1 MDLYSNT
8 LNRAHFG
15 TEKFSSLFKISTI
28 RGYCNFVNGV
38 GLYSNNPF
46 LGIYTR
52 LLIKIRP
59 NNHNYLINSYSMP
72 ISQIFDLKKDSI
84 FFGSWSQN
92 RFSDCFMIQHLKEKQ
107 FKRQIKLDF
116 SVCFVIQ
123 NWEKNCFW
131 CFSFFLNIGLQNAHL
146 NSFLIES
153 FSISLKK
160 IALFQGMTALF
171 KVIFQKK
178 FRTISREHYSR

>member
-1 MDLYSNT
+1 MGSAFIQTT
-8 LNRAHFG
+8 LFWVFTLDYWLKLDHLP
-15 TEKFSSLFKISTI
+15 K
-28 RGYCNFVNGV
+28 
-38 GLYSNNPF
+38 
-46 LGIYTR
+46 
-52 LLIKIRP
+52 P

-72 ISQIFDLKKDSI
+72 ISQTFDLKKDSI

-146 NSFLIES
+146 NSFFIES
-153 FSISLKK
+153 FILHEWKEES
-160 IALFQGMTALF
+160 
-171 KVIFQKK
+171 
-178 FRTISREHYSR
+178 